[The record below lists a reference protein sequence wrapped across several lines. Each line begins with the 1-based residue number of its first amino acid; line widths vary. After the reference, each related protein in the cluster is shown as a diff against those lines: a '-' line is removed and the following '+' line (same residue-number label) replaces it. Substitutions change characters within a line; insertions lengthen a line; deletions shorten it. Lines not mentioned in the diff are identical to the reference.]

1 MTRILIIE
9 DDAQTRENIEI
20 ILQMENHRVFTARDG
35 RIGLELARREKPDL
49 IVCDLMMPEID
60 GHGVLRALRADSETA
75 AIPFIFLTARAER
88 TDQRTSMNLGADDYL
103 CKPIDAE
110 DLLAAIQAR
119 LRRTRESQD
128 AALRD
133 TDLTPDFSSSEPLLA
148 LGLTPREA
156 EVLLWVAQGKA
167 NSDVGSILG
176 MSEKTVKIHLG
187 HIFEKLNVET
197 RTAAART
204 AMETLGRARHSPA
217 AVRGLAS
224 DGSER

>member
-1 MTRILIIE
+1 
-9 DDAQTRENIEI
+9 
-20 ILQMENHRVFTARDG
+20 
-35 RIGLELARREKPDL
+35 
-49 IVCDLMMPEID
+49 
-60 GHGVLRALRADSETA
+60 VLRALRADSETA

-133 TDLTPDFSSSEPLLA
+133 TDLTPDFSSSEPLIA

>member
-1 MTRILIIE
+1 MNKILIIE

-20 ILQMENHRVFTARDG
+20 ILQMENHRVFTAPDG
-35 RIGLELARREKPDL
+35 KAGLELARRENPDL
-49 IVCDLMMPEID
+49 IVCDLMMPELD
-60 GHGVLRALRADSETA
+60 GFTVLRTLRGEPGTA

-88 TDQRTSMNLGADDYL
+88 ADQRAGMNYGADDYL
-103 CKPIDAE
+103 CKPVDAE

-119 LRRTRESQD
+119 LRRTHENRD

-133 TDLTPDFSSSEPLLA
+133 TDLTPDFSSPEPLLT

-167 NSDVGSILG
+167 NGDVGAILG

-197 RTAAART
+197 RTAAARV
-204 AMETLGRARHSPA
+204 AMEVLGKARHMS
-217 AVRGLAS
+217 S
-224 DGSER
+224 

>member
-133 TDLTPDFSSSEPLLA
+133 TDLTPDFSSSEPLIA